1 MESSGMIP
9 FLNIFLLTTAPL
21 ENFVSLNK
29 YISDNAQALQL
40 NYIIYEEVAGIIKKD
55 KAEIIEKNQE
65 AFFAYLDTMGIEHN
79 NIGGYYFFN
88 KK

>member
-1 MESSGMIP
+1 MIP

-55 KAEIIEKNQE
+55 KAEIIEKSQE

-79 NIGGYYFFN
+79 NIGGYYFF
-88 KK
+88 KKK